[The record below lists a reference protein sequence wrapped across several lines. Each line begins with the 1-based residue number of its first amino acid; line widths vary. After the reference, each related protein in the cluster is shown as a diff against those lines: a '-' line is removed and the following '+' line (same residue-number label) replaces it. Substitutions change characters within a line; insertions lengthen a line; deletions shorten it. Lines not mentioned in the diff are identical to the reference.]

1 MINSAFSVPKE
12 PLKSAFLAATYLYAN
27 NAVRKWEKNS
37 SWYVRYVEWVLIE
50 KDSSSLFRKKW
61 NMGTQGS
68 GLLRRIFYRTSIW
81 REDDQMLSYLF
92 KIPSFANFWKNS
104 FLCHLF
110 FQKFCRL
117 NKVWVSGILNDACKG
132 SFIHNF
138 DSSKVRAW

>member
-92 KIPSFANFWKNS
+92 KIPSFANFWRNS
-104 FLCHLF
+104 FLFHINLLF
-110 FQKFCRL
+110 TFL
-117 NKVWVSGILNDACKG
+117 ILLSSVSLPQSTFTLRQTLIIYSLC
-132 SFIHNF
+132 
-138 DSSKVRAW
+138 